1 MEHLFNNDDTFGLIR
16 IWNLNPSHLST
27 SYQLN
32 KVYNFHKNRNKPTNS
47 EIIRNYIVIKT
58 QASNRQDSGDDR
70 KVCTHFIIYSFT
82 AVGNRMDSVE
92 TFLIDCLIDG
102 NLVSHRSHSST
113 SSSASSTRSFSSE
126 SLSHHRHNIL
136 FLFLF
141 NHFSKI
147 SYCYYWIIWNT
158 WLRI

>member
-1 MEHLFNNDDTFGLIR
+1 MKSKSFAFVNVIPIR
-16 IWNLNPSHLST
+16 QSFTIFRIRKEKL
-27 SYQLN
+27 
-32 KVYNFHKNRNKPTNS
+32 TNS
-47 EIIRNYIVIKT
+47 RIIRNYIDIKT
-58 QASNRQDSGDDR
+58 QANNRQDSGDDR
-70 KVCTHFIIYSFT
+70 RVCTHFIIYSFT

-136 FLFLF
+136 YSNSFISFQPFL
-141 NHFSKI
+141 
-147 SYCYYWIIWNT
+147 
-158 WLRI
+158 